1 MDANTVYE
9 MVMGAIT
16 EDEASEEYAKIQ
28 DEFSEDSECDR
39 LYGEIYEAKQH
50 ISQKLHKSGE
60 EDPDVELII
69 NHMFDICHIIGI
81 KMFECLNMARKRY
94 KKCIHIGSL
103 QM

>member
-28 DEFSEDSECDR
+28 DEFSKDSECDR
-39 LYGEIYEAKQH
+39 LYEEIYEAKQY

-69 NHMFDICHIIGI
+69 NHMFDICRIISI
-81 KMFECLNMARKRY
+81 KMFEWLNMVQKRY
-94 KKCIHIGSL
+94 KNVYI
-103 QM
+103 

>member
-16 EDEASEEYAKIQ
+16 
-28 DEFSEDSECDR
+28 
-39 LYGEIYEAKQH
+39 IYEAKQY

-69 NHMFDICHIIGI
+69 NHMFDICRIISI
-81 KMFECLNMARKRY
+81 KMFEYGAKAV
-94 KKCIHIGSL
+94 
-103 QM
+103 

>member
-28 DEFSEDSECDR
+28 DEFFKDSECDR
-39 LYGEIYEAKQH
+39 LYEEIYEAKQH

-69 NHMFDICHIIGI
+69 NHMFDICRIISI
-81 KMFECLNMARKRY
+81 KMFEYGAKTV
-94 KKCIHIGSL
+94 
-103 QM
+103 

>member
-50 ISQKLHKSGE
+50 ISQKLHKSE
-60 EDPDVELII
+60 EEL
-69 NHMFDICHIIGI
+69 
-81 KMFECLNMARKRY
+81 E
-94 KKCIHIGSL
+94 
-103 QM
+103 

>member
-28 DEFSEDSECDR
+28 DEFSKDSECDR
-39 LYGEIYEAKQH
+39 LYGEIYEANQH

-69 NHMFDICHIIGI
+69 NHMFDICRIIGI
-81 KMFECLNMARKRY
+81 KMFEYCAKAV
-94 KKCIHIGSL
+94 
-103 QM
+103 

>member
-28 DEFSEDSECDR
+28 DEFSKDSECDR
-39 LYGEIYEAKQH
+39 LYGEIYEAKQY

-60 EDPDVELII
+60 EDPED
-69 NHMFDICHIIGI
+69 
-81 KMFECLNMARKRY
+81 RK
-94 KKCIHIGSL
+94 SVV
-103 QM
+103 

>member
-28 DEFSEDSECDR
+28 DEFSKDSECDR

-60 EDPDVELII
+60 ESGEEDPDVELII
-69 NHMFDICHIIGI
+69 NHMFDICRIISI
-81 KMFECLNMARKRY
+81 KMFEYGAKTV
-94 KKCIHIGSL
+94 
-103 QM
+103 